1 MQTFT
6 YDIGDW
12 ADKLDAWCI
21 AIRNL
26 ARAHGVAH
34 RLYIGDAIKEIRK
47 PATTTWQP
55 TKRIDES
62 FRMAVAGGI
71 PEEELLA
78 IRTLIFG

>member
-6 YDIGDW
+6 YDIGEW

-34 RLYIGDAIKEIRK
+34 RLHINYAIKEIRK
-47 PATTTWQP
+47 PATVTYSP
-55 TKRIDES
+55 HKRVDES
-62 FRMAVAGGI
+62 FLLAVEGGI